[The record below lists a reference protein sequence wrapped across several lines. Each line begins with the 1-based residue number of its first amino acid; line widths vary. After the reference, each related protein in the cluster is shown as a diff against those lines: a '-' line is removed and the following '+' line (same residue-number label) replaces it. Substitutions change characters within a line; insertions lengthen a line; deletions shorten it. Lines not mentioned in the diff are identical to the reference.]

1 MQKLVSTVWTEFH
14 KITPFRREFLGN
26 SRMVIVDEIEEL
38 GWIYKGCTGRLE
50 TMRIVDS
57 TISRSII

>member
-1 MQKLVSTVWTEFH
+1 
-14 KITPFRREFLGN
+14 
-26 SRMVIVDEIEEL
+26 MVIVDEIEEL